1 MMTLAGKK
9 IVLGVSGGIA
19 AYKTPELVRRLRE
32 RGAEVRVAMTEAA
45 KAFITPLSLQAVSG
59 YPVSDSL
66 LDPAAEA
73 AMGHIE
79 LGKWADL
86 VILAPATAD
95 LIARVAAGM
104 ANDLV
109 STICLAT
116 PSPVAVVPAM
126 NQQMYRAQ
134 ATQHNLQTLATRG
147 LLLWGPDSGSQACGD
162 VGPGRM
168 LDPLTI
174 VDMAAQHF
182 ASPVKDLQHLNLM
195 ITAGPTRE
203 PLDPVRY
210 ITNHSSG
217 KMGFAIAAA
226 AAQRGANVT
235 LISGPVSLPTPP
247 FVQRIDVT
255 TALEMEAAVQAG
267 AQQQHIFIGCA
278 AVADYRA
285 AVIAEDKIKKQGDEL
300 TIKMVKNP
308 DIVAGVAALKSHRPY
323 VVGFAAETN
332 NVEEYARQKRARKNL
347 DLICANDVSQPN
359 QGFNSDSNALHLF
372 WQDGEKR
379 LPLELAPG
387 ATTLLPTGLAIHIAD
402 PSLAAVILPRSGL
415 GHKHGV
421 VLGNLVGL
429 IDSDY
434 QGQLMVSVW
443 NRGQQSF
450 IIEPGERI
458 AQMVFVPVVQA
469 EFNLVESFDATD
481 RGEGGFGHS
490 GRK

>member
-1 MMTLAGKK
+1 MIGLSGKK

-32 RGAEVRVAMTEAA
+32 RGAEVRVVMTEAA

-95 LIARVAAGM
+95 LIARITAGM

-126 NQQMYRAQ
+126 NQQMYRAT
-134 ATQHNLQTLATRG
+134 ATQHNLDVLASRG
-147 LLLWGPDSGSQACGD
+147 LLMWGPDSGSQACGD

-174 VDMAAQHF
+174 VEMAAQHF
-182 ASPVKDLQHLNLM
+182 SVIKDLQHLNVM

-203 PLDPVRY
+203 RLDPVRY
-210 ITNHSSG
+210 ITNDSSG
-217 KMGFAIAAA
+217 KMGYAIAAA
-226 AAQRGANVT
+226 AAARGANVT
-235 LISGPVSLPTPP
+235 LISGPVSLPTPAW
-247 FVQRIDVT
+247 VKRVDVT
-255 TALEMEAAVQAG
+255 TALEMEAAVQQHVQE
-267 AQQQHIFIGCA
+267 QQIFVGCA

-285 AVIAEDKIKKQGDEL
+285 ASVAEEKIKKQGDEI

-308 DIVAGVAALKSHRPY
+308 DIVAGVAALLAHRPY

-332 NVEEYARQKRARKNL
+332 NVEEYAQQKRLSKNL
-347 DLICANDVSQPN
+347 DLICANDVSQAG
-359 QGFNSDSNALHLF
+359 QGFNSENNALHLF
-372 WQDGEKR
+372 WQDGDKV
-379 LPLELAPG
+379 LPLERKEL
-387 ATTLLPTGLAIHIAD
+387 
-402 PSLAAVILPRSGL
+402 L
-415 GHKHGV
+415 GHLLLNEIVTRYDEK
-421 VLGNLVGL
+421 
-429 IDSDY
+429 
-434 QGQLMVSVW
+434 
-443 NRGQQSF
+443 NR
-450 IIEPGERI
+450 R
-458 AQMVFVPVVQA
+458 
-469 EFNLVESFDATD
+469 
-481 RGEGGFGHS
+481 
-490 GRK
+490 

>member
-1 MMTLAGKK
+1 MGLSGKK

-32 RGAEVRVAMTEAA
+32 RGAEVRVVMTEAA

-95 LIARVAAGM
+95 LIARITAGM

-116 PSPVAVVPAM
+116 PAPVAVVPAM
-126 NQQMYRAQ
+126 NQQMYRAT
-134 ATQHNLQTLATRG
+134 ATQHNLEVLSSRG
-147 LLLWGPDSGSQACGD
+147 LLMWGPDSGSQACGD

-174 VDMAAQHF
+174 VEMAAQHF
-182 ASPVKDLQHLNLM
+182 TVTKDLQHLNIM

-203 PLDPVRY
+203 RLDPVRY
-210 ITNHSSG
+210 ITNDSSG
-217 KMGFAIAAA
+217 KMGYAIAAA
-226 AAQRGANVT
+226 AASRGANVT

-247 FVQRIDVT
+247 WVKRIDVT
-255 TALEMEAAVQAG
+255 TALEMEAAVQQHVQE
-267 AQQQHIFIGCA
+267 QQIFVGCA

-285 AVIAEDKIKKQGDEL
+285 AAVADEKIKKQGDEI
-300 TIKMVKNP
+300 TIKMIKNP
-308 DIVAGVAALKSHRPY
+308 DIVAGVAALLAHRPY

-332 NVEEYARQKRARKNL
+332 NVEEYARQKRMSKNL
-347 DLICANDVSQPN
+347 DLICANDVSQAG
-359 QGFNSDSNALHLF
+359 QGFNSDNNALHIF
-372 WQDGEKR
+372 WQEGDKV
-379 LPLELAPG
+379 LPLERKEL
-387 ATTLLPTGLAIHIAD
+387 
-402 PSLAAVILPRSGL
+402 L
-415 GHKHGV
+415 GHLLLNEIVTRYDEK
-421 VLGNLVGL
+421 
-429 IDSDY
+429 
-434 QGQLMVSVW
+434 
-443 NRGQQSF
+443 NR
-450 IIEPGERI
+450 R
-458 AQMVFVPVVQA
+458 
-469 EFNLVESFDATD
+469 
-481 RGEGGFGHS
+481 
-490 GRK
+490 